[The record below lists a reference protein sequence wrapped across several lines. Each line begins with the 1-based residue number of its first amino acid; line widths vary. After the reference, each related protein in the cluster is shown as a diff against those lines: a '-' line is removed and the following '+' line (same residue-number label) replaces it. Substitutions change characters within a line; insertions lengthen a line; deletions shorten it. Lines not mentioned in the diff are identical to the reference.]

1 MKKQELLLPV
11 GTREMLTA
19 AINNGADAVYY
30 GVPHWNARGR
40 TEDFSFDDVAEMI
53 RYARIRGV
61 RTYLAMNILIFQK
74 ELEELPPFLE
84 KLISLKPDGFIIQD
98 IGLARLIRAI
108 APNQEIHASTQMT
121 LSSAEAVNLVAQLG
135 FNRAV
140 LARELSLKEIAS
152 IKSATDLELEVFIHG
167 ALCVSYSGQCLTSE
181 NFGGR
186 SANRGQCA
194 QSCRLPYRIF
204 VDGKEY
210 RDTDAKYLF
219 SPHDLCALPKLKDLE
234 EIGVDSLKVEGR
246 LKSPEYVAAV
256 SKAYRKALD
265 SQPLQDKD
273 TEPLE
278 VLFSRGLR
286 TGWLD
291 GDNHQEL
298 VDGTFSNH
306 HGMFLGTVM
315 KVGRGQIDI
324 ENNAGLPR
332 PGDGIL
338 FENSQQDISIGTRLY
353 GSKAQGET
361 LTLTFGKDFDTR
373 KITAGMKCYRND
385 SPTLERE
392 LRKTF
397 TDRESM
403 KRIPVD
409 MILSGN
415 IGEKLR
421 LEVSDGFQNKV
432 IVESESFLEAS
443 RNKNDDSAKALRELV
458 QKELSAL
465 SATAYNLK
473 NLELDIE
480 RDTFIPGKLLRTLR
494 QRAIEQLDAKRCEW
508 KELNPS
514 ANTGRVLL
522 NSVKFGAKIAGGNS
536 TRPVI
541 SVLVR
546 RPEQIAAL
554 EGLGIDNIVMDFDW
568 GVKYDESLEQIRE
581 LGFKAGMAT
590 LRIHKPGESH
600 YIKNI
605 LRLCPD
611 FALVRNL
618 GALSILKDSGIPLA
632 GDYSLNATN
641 SLSYDWLLSQGLST
655 LHPSWDLNSTQLSDL
670 LKTIDGN
677 KLELTL
683 HQYMPAFH
691 SEYCA
696 FARALTT
703 GRRFPECD
711 KICTKHKVEILDHK
725 GERHFLQSDAECRN
739 TLFVGKPQSALKL
752 LPMLQE
758 AQVHHFRIELLDE
771 SPDIAREKILIY
783 TQAIQGQIAIEK
795 AIRMAG
801 VQEKYGLTNG
811 QLFNETIW
819 KDRKK

>member
-1 MKKQELLLPV
+1 
-11 GTREMLTA
+11 MLTA

-74 ELEELPPFLE
+74 ELEELPSFLE

-108 APNQEIHASTQMT
+108 APSQEIHASTQMT

-409 MILSGN
+409 MILSGS

-421 LEVSDGFQNKV
+421 LEVSDGFQNKA
-432 IVESESFLEAS
+432 IAESETVLEAS
-443 RNKNDDSAKALRELV
+443 RNKNDDSEKALRELV

-480 RDTFIPGKLLRTLR
+480 RGTFIPGKLLRTLR
-494 QRAIEQLDAKRCEW
+494 QRAIEQLDNARCEW
-508 KELNPS
+508 HELNPS
-514 ANTGRVLL
+514 ANAGRALL
-522 NSVKFGAKIAGGNS
+522 NSVKFGTKVAGGNA
-536 TRPVI
+536 TRPFI

-655 LHPSWDLNSTQLSDL
+655 LHPSWDLNSSQLSDL

-703 GRRFPECD
+703 GRRFPECG

>member
-1 MKKQELLLPV
+1 
-11 GTREMLTA
+11 MLTA

-74 ELEELPPFLE
+74 ELEELPSFLE

-108 APNQEIHASTQMT
+108 APSQEIHASTQMT

-421 LEVSDGFQNKV
+421 LEVSDGFPNKV
-432 IVESESFLEAS
+432 IVDSETFLEAS
-443 RNKNDDSAKALRELV
+443 RNKNDDSEKALRELV

-480 RDTFIPGKLLRTLR
+480 RGTFIPGKLLRTLR
-494 QRAIEQLDAKRCEW
+494 QRAIEEPKRQCR
-508 KELNPS
+508 
-514 ANTGRVLL
+514 TGTSQQRKVWH
-522 NSVKFGAKIAGGNS
+522 
-536 TRPVI
+536 
-541 SVLVR
+541 
-546 RPEQIAAL
+546 
-554 EGLGIDNIVMDFDW
+554 EGCGR
-568 GVKYDESLEQIRE
+568 KRH
-581 LGFKAGMAT
+581 AT
-590 LRIHKPGESH
+590 LH
-600 YIKNI
+600 
-605 LRLCPD
+605 
-611 FALVRNL
+611 
-618 GALSILKDSGIPLA
+618 LS
-632 GDYSLNATN
+632 
-641 SLSYDWLLSQGLST
+641 
-655 LHPSWDLNSTQLSDL
+655 PSPPS
-670 LKTIDGN
+670 
-677 KLELTL
+677 
-683 HQYMPAFH
+683 
-691 SEYCA
+691 
-696 FARALTT
+696 
-703 GRRFPECD
+703 
-711 KICTKHKVEILDHK
+711 
-725 GERHFLQSDAECRN
+725 
-739 TLFVGKPQSALKL
+739 
-752 LPMLQE
+752 
-758 AQVHHFRIELLDE
+758 
-771 SPDIAREKILIY
+771 
-783 TQAIQGQIAIEK
+783 
-795 AIRMAG
+795 
-801 VQEKYGLTNG
+801 
-811 QLFNETIW
+811 
-819 KDRKK
+819 